1 MGIFWW
7 ITPTTLWQRM
17 RYSCWWAWPSAE
29 VWRPPGS
36 VRSVVRS
43 ASPKIRQCCTW
54 PCRTSQ
60 AHPFLVLG
68 KDVMPEVNRV
78 LEKMKSFCQQSEVV
92 TGRLI
97 QASPSEMSLTSALA
111 AQTWDLSWWVKLV
124 SLLFK
129 RSQGLVCL
137 QHWWGP
143 HCQNPGHPKLW
154 VLPAHHHLQDLEP
167 GNYHECPDSEGVASP
182 VGQGSFCSCALC
194 SPIYQHD
201 QNEGICNW
209 CSKYVQVL
217 RLCGRML
224 LTVVS
229 HWTLQ
234 CSAHR
239 IWQLWAA
246 ALKGS
251 LDGPELLYGT
261 PGEEYSHL
269 SGFAGYL
276 IHQRHWVWDAQH
288 ATLWPVSAL
297 LSCILPRRV
306 TWSPMG
312 STSSSLVPMWI
323 TRWAPLCGG
332 ARDQWLACLLPA
344 HPPRHQGDTLWFA
357 YPGPV
362 SSPDKRRSVSQDS
375 SGQLLGP
382 DWGPDKKEVNREG
395 LQGVSG
401 YGK

>member
-1 MGIFWW
+1 MPSALLPLQLTSQPMHSAALPLAVLSKNLWFHKLQKWNCKDSSDLNLQAFLKKTRNASATLAWCSTQTMGIFWW

-154 VLPAHHHLQDLEP
+154 VLPAHHHLQDL
-167 GNYHECPDSEGVASP
+167 
-182 VGQGSFCSCALC
+182 
-194 SPIYQHD
+194 
-201 QNEGICNW
+201 
-209 CSKYVQVL
+209 
-217 RLCGRML
+217 
-224 LTVVS
+224 
-229 HWTLQ
+229 
-234 CSAHR
+234 
-239 IWQLWAA
+239 
-246 ALKGS
+246 
-251 LDGPELLYGT
+251 
-261 PGEEYSHL
+261 
-269 SGFAGYL
+269 
-276 IHQRHWVWDAQH
+276 
-288 ATLWPVSAL
+288 
-297 LSCILPRRV
+297 
-306 TWSPMG
+306 
-312 STSSSLVPMWI
+312 
-323 TRWAPLCGG
+323 
-332 ARDQWLACLLPA
+332 
-344 HPPRHQGDTLWFA
+344 
-357 YPGPV
+357 
-362 SSPDKRRSVSQDS
+362 
-375 SGQLLGP
+375 
-382 DWGPDKKEVNREG
+382 
-395 LQGVSG
+395 
-401 YGK
+401 